1 MEISSNDYNRWK
13 KAVVAIEKYSVLG
26 KGELSCIYLY
36 MNEELDFICTDDKKA
51 RNYIKEKFDESILKG
66 SLGILEIMFEETI
79 INKRELK
86 KYVNEMKQ
94 NGFWI
99 DIWVSLYYFIKILHL
114 GYIVDIINC

>member
-1 MEISSNDYNRWK
+1 VEISSNDYNRWK

-114 GYIVDIINC
+114 GYIVDIIKC

>member
-1 MEISSNDYNRWK
+1 VEISSNDYNRWK

-66 SLGILEIMFEETI
+66 SLGILEIMIEETI

-99 DIWVSLYYFIKILHL
+99 DKKILDNFL
-114 GYIVDIINC
+114 NKFG